1 MEWHSCIFL
10 HIPAWLYLMYFD
22 VLSES
27 FLPKLLSCMRCQVR
41 LGLAWNSSSVAFFQ
55 VMVDGFILDRLKVER
70 WIAQRTHL
78 IPLLWSHP
86 PTYSNLVVMGAWRT
100 SKRMEHHSQIFKGR
114 LYITSAVP
122 ASLLFRSFDFPA
134 SLLFCFSAFLLLIV
148 LFLQSCG
155 FAALLLPAPLL
166 LCLFAFIFLLLYS
179 LLDSCLY
186 PKRNPGPR
194 ETLEE
199 TQRHPKDT

>member
-1 MEWHSCIFL
+1 MC
-10 HIPAWLYLMYFD
+10 
-22 VLSES
+22 
-27 FLPKLLSCMRCQVR
+27 CQSRFYPNCCHGCGVR
-41 LGLAWNSSSVAFFQ
+41 SGLASHETAA
-55 VMVDGFILDRLKVER
+55 RLHSFR
-70 WIAQRTHL
+70 SWSMDSY
-78 IPLLWSHP
+78 WSHP

-114 LYITSAVP
+114 LYIISAVP

-148 LFLQSCG
+148 LFLQSCV

>member
-1 MEWHSCIFL
+1 
-10 HIPAWLYLMYFD
+10 
-22 VLSES
+22 
-27 FLPKLLSCMRCQVR
+27 
-41 LGLAWNSSSVAFFQ
+41 
-55 VMVDGFILDRLKVER
+55 
-70 WIAQRTHL
+70 
-78 IPLLWSHP
+78 
-86 PTYSNLVVMGAWRT
+86 
-100 SKRMEHHSQIFKGR
+100 MEHHSQIFKGR

-134 SLLFCFSAFLLLIV
+134 SLLFCFSAFLLLIFFFCSRAV
-148 LFLQSCG
+148 LL
-155 FAALLLPAPLL
+155 LLLPAPLL

>member
-122 ASLLFRSFDFPA
+122 ASLLF
-134 SLLFCFSAFLLLIV
+134 CFSAFLLLIV

-166 LCLFAFIFLLLYS
+166 LCFLS
-179 LLDSCLY
+179 
-186 PKRNPGPR
+186 
-194 ETLEE
+194 
-199 TQRHPKDT
+199 

>member
-1 MEWHSCIFL
+1 M
-10 HIPAWLYLMYFD
+10 
-22 VLSES
+22 
-27 FLPKLLSCMRCQVR
+27 
-41 LGLAWNSSSVAFFQ
+41 
-55 VMVDGFILDRLKVER
+55 DRPE
-70 WIAQRTHL
+70 T
-78 IPLLWSHP
+78 LLWSHP

-114 LYITSAVP
+114 LYIISAVP

-148 LFLQSCG
+148 LFLQSCV